1 MTLGFRHCPQHH
13 PGFKGTLFHFPVYNI
28 VNTFYYM
35 YVFVFK
41 LWVLKHT
48 EWTYQLA
55 LLGRTLLTE
64 PACQCRRH
72 RRWGFDPWVGK
83 IPGAEHS
90 NPLQYLCLEN
100 PMNSRAWWTTVHG
113 VSKSQTQLE
122 WSTQHHLVFPWT
134 SLMAQ
139 LVKNLPAMRE
149 TWVQSLGWKIPW
161 RTERPPTPVFWTGEF
176 HGLSCPWGSKESNMT
191 ERLSHII

>member
-13 PGFKGTLFHFPVYNI
+13 LGFKGTPFHFHVYKI

-48 EWTYQLA
+48 EWTYQLV

-72 RRWGFDPWVGK
+72 RRGGFDPWVGK

-122 WSTQHHLVFPWT
+122 
-134 SLMAQ
+134 
-139 LVKNLPAMRE
+139 
-149 TWVQSLGWKIPW
+149 
-161 RTERPPTPVFWTGEF
+161 
-176 HGLSCPWGSKESNMT
+176 
-191 ERLSHII
+191 